1 MGHRDTPCRYDMKR
15 LVLATGN
22 PGKVA
27 EIKELLRGRY
37 DEIVTLRDLG
47 LDIEVEEDGANFE
60 ENAIKK
66 AVEISKQVDGDVLAD
81 DSGLSVT
88 ALGGRPGVRSARF
101 AGENASDAQNNA
113 LLLEQMRGVEDR
125 SAEFVCCIV
134 LANSGK
140 VKYSVEGRVRGEI
153 ADELAGGGGFGYD
166 PLFFLPEEDMTF
178 AQISLE
184 DKNKISHR
192 SIALKKLQQL
202 VQDSE

>member
-1 MGHRDTPCRYDMKR
+1 MKR

-192 SIALKKLQQL
+192 SIALKKLQQM

>member
-1 MGHRDTPCRYDMKR
+1 MKR